1 METLI
6 NAIRQYIPLTPEE
19 IQIIERLFQSR
30 RLMEGAH
37 FLEEGKVCRY
47 LGFIEKGLIRYYIS
61 DEGQEKTIYFN
72 QEGDFIC
79 NYQSFLPQKPSVVAM
94 QALEDTELQ
103 VISYEDLQIFYR
115 QVSGGERFG
124 RLGIEQVFLSS
135 SEQVRSLY
143 SDPPAV
149 RYQHFLDSYPKLV
162 QRLQQY
168 YIASYVGIKPQSLS
182 RIRKRLTP

>member
-6 NAIRQYIPLTPEE
+6 NAIRQYIPLNSEE
-19 IQIIERLFQSR
+19 ETLTTKLFQPH
-30 RLMEGAH
+30 RLAEGEY

-47 LGFIEKGLIRYYIS
+47 VGFIEKGLIRYYIS

-72 QEGDFIC
+72 QDGEFIC
-79 NYQSFLPQKPSVVAM
+79 NYQSFLPQKPSIVAM
-94 QALEDTELQ
+94 QALENTELQ
-103 VISYEDLQIFYR
+103 VISYEDLQTFYK

-143 SDPPAV
+143 RDSPTV
-149 RYQHFLDSYPKLV
+149 RYQQFLDAYPGLV